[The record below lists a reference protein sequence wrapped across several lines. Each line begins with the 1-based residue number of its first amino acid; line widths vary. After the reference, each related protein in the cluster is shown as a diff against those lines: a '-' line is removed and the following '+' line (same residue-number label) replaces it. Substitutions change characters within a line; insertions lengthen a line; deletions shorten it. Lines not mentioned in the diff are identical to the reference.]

1 KIPLNQP
8 TRAVNG
14 MNDFRSVR
22 FMRMFLTEFSQQTTL
37 RFATLDLVRNQWR
50 RVANDKVCEITDTP
64 TEIIIDAV
72 NVEEHAE
79 RLPFRYDIPLGIQRE
94 RITSST
100 YQDILQNEQ
109 SLSLKFV
116 SLVDG
121 CERKV
126 YKNLDLDLR
135 VFKRIQ
141 MFVHAEE
148 EDMNDPRGQ
157 IPDGAVKL
165 FVRFGSDFRS
175 EEHTS

>member
-1 KIPLNQP
+1 NRVNASTNTPDNEDINNDNTMSENESYFEYVVRIERDPNGSNATGNLVRSNPLITDVVTTSNGTWYRFKIPLNQP

-79 RLPFRYDIPLGIQRE
+79 RLPFRY
-94 RITSST
+94 
-100 YQDILQNEQ
+100 
-109 SLSLKFV
+109 
-116 SLVDG
+116 
-121 CERKV
+121 
-126 YKNLDLDLR
+126 
-135 VFKRIQ
+135 
-141 MFVHAEE
+141 
-148 EDMNDPRGQ
+148 
-157 IPDGAVKL
+157 
-165 FVRFGSDFRS
+165 
-175 EEHTS
+175 